1 MRSPERIPITDKLAY
16 DQTCPKPPHKN
27 VRSPHH
33 QNFECKKKKNNRIVK
48 KTNQNLIELPGFQTS
63 DTVIY
68 NTPRITVL
76 VSFSWR
82 TFLDCRTQWHYSI
95 EKQKKK
101 KLCQIDTTDTT
112 ESNKPSSAERKRQLS
127 RLFILAVTCSFWEKD
142 NF

>member
-1 MRSPERIPITDKLAY
+1 MKKRISISRVPRNLASFLFFLCILSGSHLYVYVCDHLREYRSPTNWPTI
-16 DQTCPKPPHKN
+16 KPVPSHLIKMSAHRTTKISN
-27 VRSPHH
+27 V
-33 QNFECKKKKNNRIVK
+33 KKKNNRIVK

-101 KLCQIDTTDTT
+101 
-112 ESNKPSSAERKRQLS
+112 
-127 RLFILAVTCSFWEKD
+127 
-142 NF
+142 NFAK